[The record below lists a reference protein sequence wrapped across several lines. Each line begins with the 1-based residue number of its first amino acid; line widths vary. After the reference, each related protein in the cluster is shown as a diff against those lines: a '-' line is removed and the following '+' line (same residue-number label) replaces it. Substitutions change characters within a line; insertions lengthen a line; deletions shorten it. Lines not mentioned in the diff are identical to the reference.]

1 MAYPYWRSRE
11 VGMDLTKDT
20 LCEALKDSNGIELVG
35 TEVVLEW
42 RILEELDED

>member
-1 MAYPYWRSRE
+1 MDYPYWESRE

-20 LCEALKDSNGIELVG
+20 LCEASKDSNGIGTDG

-42 RILEELDED
+42 RILED